1 MELNILIISLVI
13 ITLALSFLS
22 GVELAYFSASRLS
35 IELKKKQ
42 NRYSGRV
49 WSAYFEKPLNFVS
62 TTILVYNLLL
72 AVYGILWWK
81 VLQTVWLYWQ
91 IENVYVQL
99 LLCVVTAVASLLIIE
114 FLFRAI
120 FHARPNPILGSGF
133 ITFFVSLFYSLFTWL
148 AVYMV
153 QASEWILR
161 YILNVKLNPK
171 NEAFSRMDIDLFI
184 QQLKTNDTNDKTEM
198 NNEIFENILTLS
210 DTKVRNCL
218 VPRKEIVA
226 VEINTTIRE
235 LIKMFSETNL
245 SKLVVYDHSIDNIQG
260 YVHQSDL
267 FKNPQDIQ
275 AMLLPIPVVPQSMN
289 ATDLINKFSKEHK
302 SIAWVIDEF
311 GGTAG
316 IVTMEDLLEE
326 IFGDIYDEYDE
337 KEEFIDKQINANEFL
352 FSGRLELN
360 YLSEKYKLDFRKKE
374 DAETLSGYIINQHGS
389 IPRQKERI
397 IIDDYQFDIV
407 TVGETRIEAVKL
419 KILR

>member
-99 LLCVVTAVASLLIIE
+99 LLCVVAAVASLLIIE

-148 AVYMV
+148 AVYIV